1 MVEEGSAT
9 MSTEARRPSSET
21 DDPDGSAAKR
31 QRLQSPHTILS
42 LGKLGSSPYSSQLVT
57 ADELANKGLRRGIAL
72 ALDKVGFDGA
82 APEAMESFAAMAE
95 ACECFESGVFTGHSN
110 SYL

>member
-1 MVEEGSAT
+1 MGASMLSAAIEEGFAT
-9 MSTEARRPSSET
+9 MSTESRPE
-21 DDPDGSAAKR
+21 PDQDGVPAKR
-31 QRLQSPHTILS
+31 QRVQPPHTILS
-42 LGKLGSSPYSSQLVT
+42 LGPLGSSPYSSQLVT

-95 ACECFESGVFTGHSN
+95 ACQYCERE
-110 SYL
+110 

>member
-1 MVEEGSAT
+1 MGASMLSAAIKEGFAT
-9 MSTEARRPSSET
+9 MSTESRLE
-21 DDPDGSAAKR
+21 PDQDGVPAKR
-31 QRLQSPHTILS
+31 QRVQPPHTILS
-42 LGKLGSSPYSSQLVT
+42 LGPLGSSPYSSQLVT

-95 ACECFESGVFTGHSN
+95 ACQYCERE
-110 SYL
+110 

>member
-1 MVEEGSAT
+1 
-9 MSTEARRPSSET
+9 MSTESRRRSPE
-21 DDPDGSAAKR
+21 PDQDGPGAKR

-42 LGKLGSSPYSSQLVT
+42 VGTPGASPYSSQMVT
-57 ADELANKGLRRGIAL
+57 ADDLANKGLRRGIAL

-95 ACECFESGVFTGHSN
+95 ACKCFVEAPIYSQ
-110 SYL
+110 L